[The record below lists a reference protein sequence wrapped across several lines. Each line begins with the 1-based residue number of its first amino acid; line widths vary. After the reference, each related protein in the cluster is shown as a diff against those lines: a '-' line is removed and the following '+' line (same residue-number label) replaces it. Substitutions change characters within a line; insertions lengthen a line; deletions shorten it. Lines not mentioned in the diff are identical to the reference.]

1 MIDGLRRLNETY
13 FKYIQDVVELHE
25 RLTYL
30 TVQKN
35 ANTFPSVSG
44 TSQPSNHLSRR
55 FEQNRMW
62 HSQLSIT
69 EEMNELL
76 NLKKQNQK

>member
-13 FKYIQDVVELHE
+13 FKYVQDVVELHE

-35 ANTFPSVSG
+35 ANTFPRVSE
-44 TSQPSNHLSRR
+44 TNHLSRP
-55 FEQNRMW
+55 FEQHRMW

-76 NLKKQNQK
+76 KLKKANQK

>member
-25 RLTYL
+25 RLTYF

-35 ANTFPSVSG
+35 ANTFPSVS
-44 TSQPSNHLSRR
+44 NHLSRR
-55 FEQNRMW
+55 FEQNPMSHRMW

-76 NLKKQNQK
+76 NLKKQNKK